1 MLLQRPIQPQD
12 WSTILDIQAE
22 CYQDFEPERLEVLQS
37 KANIIDDSCFVIEHN
52 QQIVGYCLA
61 HPWQSMHPPALDQV
75 IIAHASPDC
84 LYLHD
89 MAISAKARGLGAG
102 SFAIQHLF
110 QLAQQLGYHKMA
122 LIAVQGADKYWQK
135 FGFEIVAID
144 KCLRCYT
151 DDAVYMQLTL
161 TQA

>member
-1 MLLQRPIQPQD
+1 MLLRRPIQTLD
-12 WSTILDIQAE
+12 WPTILEIQAE
-22 CYQDFEPERLEVLQS
+22 CYQDFEPESLEVLQS
-37 KANIIDDSCFVIEHN
+37 KTNIIDDSCFVIEHH

-61 HPWQSMHPPALDQV
+61 HPWQSLQPPSLDQV
-75 IIAHASPDC
+75 ISAHASPDC

-102 SFAIQHLF
+102 TFAIQHLF
-110 QLAQQLGYHKMA
+110 QLTQQLGYQKMA

-135 FGFEIVAID
+135 FGFEVITIE
-144 KCLRCYT
+144 KSLRCYT